1 VDIRSTSDNC
11 QDQQEAAAAAAAT
24 AAAEAAA
31 AAKEAGKRDPLGQEY
46 EDTYIAAAVLIVVL
60 V

>member
-46 EDTYIAAAVLIVVL
+46 EGT
-60 V
+60 